1 MGSIQV
7 KIDRSESG
15 KKLILVGMERMSGVG
30 RILAAFFFFIIGLVL
45 VQTILFTDLR
55 GSYSLF
61 VGHSDLAEQ
70 LVTPLMAILIS
81 LALILL
87 LISYLTWEW
96 LGNYISERLG
106 ITGFARLAL
115 EVWLLDKMPTFGA
128 FLLLLLF
135 WPLSRFILAPLGAN
149 LLQSS
154 TGFPLYVVGYFLMF
168 LLPASLLLFIYFS
181 LIVCAYTA
189 TYTYEFFKGAGE

>member
-96 LGNYISERLG
+96 LGIG
-106 ITGFARLAL
+106 T
-115 EVWLLDKMPTFGA
+115 
-128 FLLLLLF
+128 
-135 WPLSRFILAPLGAN
+135 
-149 LLQSS
+149 
-154 TGFPLYVVGYFLMF
+154 
-168 LLPASLLLFIYFS
+168 
-181 LIVCAYTA
+181 
-189 TYTYEFFKGAGE
+189 